1 MLLDMEFEGLPPTV
15 NHMYRMH
22 GRYKFKTAEARSY
35 QERITAQIRE
45 AWQDKATYKG
55 RAALTI
61 IFFTNNHKR
70 WDIDNRVKAI
80 QDCLNMAGVI
90 GDDTQIDELR
100 VSRIYTNKENDI
112 TRLKLYEVVSND
124 VC

>member
-1 MLLDMEFEGLPPTV
+1 MQFEGLPPTV

-22 GRYKFKTAEARSY
+22 GRYKFKTSEARSY

-45 AWQDKATYKG
+45 VWQNKGIYTG
-55 RAALTI
+55 RASLLI
-61 IFFTNNHKR
+61 QFLTNNHKR

-90 GDDTQIDELR
+90 GDDTQIDNLS
-100 VSRIYTNKENDI
+100 VTRIYVKSDKQI
-112 TRLKLYEVVSND
+112 TRLLLMEAKGDD

>member
-22 GRYKFKTAEARSY
+22 GRYKFKTSEARSY

-45 AWQDKATYKG
+45 AWQDKTTYKG

-70 WDIDNRVKAI
+70 WDIDNRVKAL

-90 GDDTQIDELR
+90 GDDTQIDTLQVFRKYVKDGKDLTHLTLSEAG
-100 VSRIYTNKENDI
+100 NDE
-112 TRLKLYEVVSND
+112 R
-124 VC
+124 

>member
-45 AWQDKATYKG
+45 AWQDKTTYKG

-70 WDIDNRVKAI
+70 WDIDNRVKAL

-90 GDDTQIDELR
+90 GDDTQIDTLQ
-100 VSRIYTNKENDI
+100 VFRIYEKDGKDLTHLTLSEAG
-112 TRLKLYEVVSND
+112 ND

>member
-35 QERITAQIRE
+35 QERITAQICE
-45 AWQDKATYKG
+45 AWQDKTTYKG

-70 WDIDNRVKAI
+70 WDIDNRVKAL

-90 GDDTQIDELR
+90 GDDTQIDTLQ
-100 VSRIYTNKENDI
+100 VFRIYEKDGKDLTHLTLSEAG
-112 TRLKLYEVVSND
+112 ND